1 MATNAKRESPED
13 AETSALEVMRAKIR
27 KLEAIVKA
35 KRDELLMKDEELLAK
50 DKELMSKDV
59 ELQTFKKDQ
68 VDNNEAQENV
78 VVNILMFMNNTGF
91 KGIADK
97 IMSFL
102 DSKSFVQCRL
112 VCRSWKNFIDNEWS
126 MLQRQIFHL
135 KKHPNKIDYID
146 DTPYP
151 IQFILNEHH
160 LNFGPLIKIM
170 EKSKDKSKLR
180 VFINLCRELASDR
193 YHLLNEDLLKC
204 MIDQHRHQELEMLLD
219 YPVQRDQNG
228 SYYGCHRSFTP
239 TFKYACQ
246 YGCGICV
253 RLLLDRSEGKEID
266 LNVREEWDPGYDETH
281 EYEHCFFAA
290 LENTEGFRKEV
301 VDLLLRSSEEKGID
315 INARSSNYG
324 CTLRTKIIG
333 DLQSRESE
341 IEDYTEATLK
351 ILNIDPLRIQDLLS
365 FLRSR
370 RQ

>member
-50 DKELMSKDV
+50 DKELMSKDE

-246 YGCGICV
+246 YGCEICV
-253 RLLLDRSEGKEID
+253 KLLLDLTTVGAKSGYAASQRKRNPENPPIFGVGYHPKID
-266 LNVREEWDPGYDETH
+266 G
-281 EYEHCFFAA
+281 
-290 LENTEGFRKEV
+290 
-301 VDLLLRSSEEKGID
+301 
-315 INARSSNYG
+315 
-324 CTLRTKIIG
+324 
-333 DLQSRESE
+333 
-341 IEDYTEATLK
+341 
-351 ILNIDPLRIQDLLS
+351 
-365 FLRSR
+365 
-370 RQ
+370 

>member
-35 KRDELLMKDEELLAK
+35 KSHELLMKDEELLAK

-228 SYYGCHRSFTP
+228 YYYGGHASFTP

-246 YGCGICV
+246 YGCEICV
-253 RLLLDRSEGKEID
+253 KLLLDLTEGKDID
-266 LNVREEWDPGYDETH
+266 LNETKERDDLYDYGDH
-281 EYEHCFFAA
+281 KYDHCLSVAKW
-290 LENTEGFRKEV
+290 NTFHSKNV
-301 VDLLLRSSEEKGID
+301 VDLLLRTAEEKGIN
-315 INARSSNYG
+315 INAKSG
-324 CTLRTKIIG
+324 IFGKTLREQIIRTF
-333 DLQSRESE
+333 DESAYMDG
-341 IEDYTEATLK
+341 IEDYTEATYKILK
-351 ILNIDPLRIQDLLS
+351 IDPAVDLKQPTKS
-365 FLRSR
+365 
-370 RQ
+370 